1 MRVACHHHQK
11 FDWSV
16 GYHVVLR
23 LPSARFAMPI
33 DLKNAV
39 EPMPLARANSS
50 TPSRL
55 ARTMRKRAAPQPTMI
70 ADRYS
75 RHAADNVGGVAIDV
89 GAGLRPARGAAA
101 ADGSSGS

>member
-16 GYHVVLR
+16 GYQVVLR

-55 ARTMRKRAAPQPTMI
+55 ARTIRRNAAAQPTMI
-70 ADRYS
+70 AERYS
-75 RHAADNVGGVAIDV
+75 AQAAERLNEPSLGSS
-89 GAGLRPARGAAA
+89 AAA
-101 ADGSSGS
+101 ALPLTRSLSPGR